1 MSDKELIQ
9 TPVSRPNACTVRAE
23 NTAEN
28 TLQMLPGTNRSIRAA
43 SEGNTH
49 TPSTLRCV
57 TACSHS
63 TSATRL
69 QGKIDKMHQQHRYGQ
84 LQYIIYVCGIWG
96 NSLFTALLRQF
107 NVSVSFHQCGRTFK
121 NKANAKSSVCVL
133 IKFKFPWGA
142 VRDAEGE
149 YKNNNPYLVYFFQS
163 LPLLLL

>member
-1 MSDKELIQ
+1 MGTTLQSYLTKRGLMLDKELIQ
-9 TPVSRPNACTVRAE
+9 TPVSRPNACTVR
-23 NTAEN
+23 AEN

-107 NVSVSFHQCGRTFK
+107 NLKCLVSSMWPHVQKQGQCQVK
-121 NKANAKSSVCVL
+121 CVR
-133 IKFKFPWGA
+133 A
-142 VRDAEGE
+142 H
-149 YKNNNPYLVYFFQS
+149 
-163 LPLLLL
+163 